1 MNLKY
6 LFSKSKINSSRS
18 YCTYRK
24 DILNIKVST
33 TLSSNYDLAH
43 SIHGVIF
50 TLRGQS
56 SGKNETE
63 EE

>member
-24 DILNIKVST
+24 DILNIMEKYV
-33 TLSSNYDLAH
+33 NG
-43 SIHGVIF
+43 IW
-50 TLRGQS
+50 
-56 SGKNETE
+56 E
-63 EE
+63 